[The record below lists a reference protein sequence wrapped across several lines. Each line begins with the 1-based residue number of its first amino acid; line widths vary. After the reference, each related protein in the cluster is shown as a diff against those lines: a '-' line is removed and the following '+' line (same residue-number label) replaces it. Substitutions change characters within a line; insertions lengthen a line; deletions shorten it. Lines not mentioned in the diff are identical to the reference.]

1 METIQKL
8 IALHKYNLN
17 NLRAKRGMTQWVS
30 GDITSEDI
38 VQVLKEYPNKVG
50 ILLYTYKENTLI
62 VNLIDKEKNIL
73 TEEINIPKEELLDK
87 VNKVNQYFATD
98 FLAHSP
104 IKRGVIR
111 RVETN
116 KTLLLENYEYIS
128 KILLR
133 FDLENFDHLMIVPT
147 LNIGTIPF
155 SALKVSET
163 EYLIDKVSYSIAPS
177 IYELM
182 VSDNINNQLVEDY
195 EFGNGVY
202 DYYASLKNG
211 LLVVNPTYPT
221 NTNWIFPNL
230 PGTLKEVAY
239 IKESMNFNQLKELK
253 GAKATFE
260 NIRENICA
268 YNLIYFGTHGLSD
281 EENPLDKSFLVIAEN
296 SAGKRSITAREIQ
309 DIRHDC
315 QLKANL
321 VILSACETGLGKEHE
336 GGVIGLTRAFQIAG
350 ANHIMMSLWSINDQE
365 TAILIQLFLK
375 YLKQGGAMLPHEAMR
390 QAILEYK
397 VDKDNPN
404 YWASFSIFGVP
415 VKFISPNNA

>member
-1 METIQKL
+1 MKAIQKL
-8 IALHKYNLN
+8 IDLHKYNLN
-17 NLRAKRGMTQWVS
+17 NLRAKRSIARWVS
-30 GDITSEDI
+30 GDITSEDL
-38 VQVLKEYPNKVG
+38 VQTLKEYPNQVG
-50 ILLYTYKENTLI
+50 LLIYTHTENTLI
-62 VNLIDKEKNIL
+62 INLIDKDGNIL
-73 TEEINIPKEELLDK
+73 TEKINIFKEELIDK
-87 VNKVNQYFATD
+87 INKANQYFATD
-98 FLAHSP
+98 FLSHSP
-104 IKRGVIR
+104 VKRGVIR
-111 RVETN
+111 RTETN
-116 KTLLLENYEYIS
+116 RVRLLESYEYIS
-128 KILLR
+128 KNLLH
-133 FDLENFDHLMIVPT
+133 FNLDNFDHLIIVPT

-155 SALKVSET
+155 SALKISET

-182 VSDNINNQLVEDY
+182 VSDNINNQLVADY
-195 EFGNGVY
+195 GANKAVY

-211 LLVVNPTYPT
+211 LLVVNPKYPT
-221 NTNWIFPNL
+221 NANWIFPNL

-239 IKESMNFNQLKELK
+239 IKDSMNFHQLKELK

-268 YNLIYFGTHGLSD
+268 YDLIYFGTHGISD
-281 EENPLDKSFLVIAEN
+281 DENPLDKSFLVIAEN
-296 SAGKRSITAREIQ
+296 SEGKRYITAREIQ

-350 ANHIMMSLWSINDQE
+350 ANHIMMSLWSINDEE

-415 VKFISPNNA
+415 IKFTSPDNN